1 MLEKFG
7 TFLLGM
13 LSTILMYTHPWAA
26 VGASFGCVFFATI
39 PMAARGWKRWAL
51 GVFSWGVGYAAGVF
65 VYGGGPPYNE
75 KAMLISGITS
85 ALGAIVMTAFVYV
98 VHERGPLPPWAE
110 SILDRIPILKGR
122 SGADGS

>member
-13 LSTILMYTHPWAA
+13 LSTILAYTHPWAA
-26 VGASFGCVFFATI
+26 VGAAFGCVFFATI

-51 GVFSWGVGYAAGVF
+51 GVASFGLGYGAGVF
-65 VYGGGPPYNE
+65 MYGGGPPYSE
-75 KAMLISGITS
+75 KAMLISALVAS
-85 ALGAIVMTAFVYV
+85 LGAMVLTAFVYV